1 MGDTPAVSTDPS
13 KTAADLKLAIG
24 RIARALRQRHAVGDL
39 TMSEVSVL
47 SRLDREGATTPG
59 VLADQERVRP
69 QAMASTLAA
78 LTEKGLVR
86 RRPDAQDGRK
96 VLMSLTAAGTKVLTS
111 RRDESVRHVAAVL
124 AGFTQAEQRKFAAMV
139 PLLERLADAL

>member
-1 MGDTPAVSTDPS
+1 M
-13 KTAADLKLAIG
+13 
-24 RIARALRQRHAVGDL
+24 LRQRHAVGDL

-47 SRLDREGATTPG
+47 SRLDREGPTTPG

-96 VLMSLTAAGTKVLTS
+96 VLMSLTAAGTKELTN
-111 RRDESVRHVAAVL
+111 RRDESVRRVAEVL
-124 AGFTQAEQRKFAAMV
+124 AGFTQAEQRKFAAVV

>member
-1 MGDTPAVSTDPS
+1 
-13 KTAADLKLAIG
+13 LKLVVG
-24 RIARALRQRHAVGDL
+24 RIARLLRQRHAVGDL

-47 SRLDREGATTPG
+47 SRLDRDGASTPG

-78 LTEKGLVR
+78 LTGKGLVR

-96 VLMSLTAAGTKVLTS
+96 VLMSLTPAGHKVLVD
-111 RRDESVRHVAAVL
+111 RRDETVRHLTEVI
-124 AGFTQAEQRKFAAMV
+124 AGFSQAEQRRFAAII

>member
-1 MGDTPAVSTDPS
+1 VGDTSSVPTDPA
-13 KTAADLKLAIG
+13 KTAAELKLVIG
-24 RIARALRQRHAVGDL
+24 RIARSLRQRHAVGDL
-39 TMSEVSVL
+39 TLSEVSVL

-59 VLADQERVRP
+59 GLAEQERVRP

-96 VLMSLTAAGTKVLTS
+96 VLMSLTPAGQKVLLS
-111 RRDESVRHVAAVL
+111 RRDESVRRVAEVL
-124 AGFTQAEQRKFAAMV
+124 EGFTQAEQRKFAAMI
-139 PLLERLADAL
+139 PLLERMADAL